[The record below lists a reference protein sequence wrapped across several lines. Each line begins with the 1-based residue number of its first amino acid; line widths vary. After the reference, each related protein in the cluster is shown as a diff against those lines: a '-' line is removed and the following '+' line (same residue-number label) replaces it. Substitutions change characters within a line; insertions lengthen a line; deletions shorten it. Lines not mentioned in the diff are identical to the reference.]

1 MNKNEIISEN
11 LDLLNEFMKLA
22 FDNPQILDEIPLDS
36 ELIILPENDPEL
48 LDANL
53 KIKKS
58 LEKKGQKVVVVKM
71 RKPEKI
77 PLPQIETVD
86 MANKSGFSVGGT
98 TLNNSISRKSEI
110 A

>member
-1 MNKNEIISEN
+1 MTKKEIVSKN

-22 FDNPQILDEIPLDS
+22 FDNPQILDEIPSDS

-48 LDANL
+48 FNANL

-58 LEKKGQKVVVVKM
+58 LEKKGQRFVVIKM
-71 RKPEKI
+71 KKPEKI

-86 MANKSGFSVGGT
+86 
-98 TLNNSISRKSEI
+98 I
-110 A
+110 AK

>member
-1 MNKNEIISEN
+1 MTKNEIVSEN

-22 FDNPQILDEIPLDS
+22 FDNPQILDEIPSDS

-48 LDANL
+48 FDANL

-58 LEKKGQKVVVVKM
+58 LEKKGQKFVTVRMK
-71 RKPEKI
+71 RPEKI

-86 MANKSGFSVGGT
+86 
-98 TLNNSISRKSEI
+98 I
-110 A
+110 AK